1 MNKDNNI
8 GKISA
13 AVSSNALATQN
24 KEVKIAFE
32 ALLQSAD
39 NTLSIQQ
46 QSAILDKLGFTGVG
60 KLVDH
65 TEVYTLNNVT
75 YTYHSSIENDSAILQ
90 AKLK

>member
-1 MNKDNNI
+1 MNKENHI
-8 GKISA
+8 EKISA

-32 ALLQSAD
+32 ALLQSVD

-46 QSAILDKLGFTGVG
+46 QSAILEKLGFTGDG

-65 TEVYTLNNVT
+65 TKSHSHSPFM

-90 AKLK
+90 AKLN